1 MAAETKEKLVKIHVP
16 RGRSNEEPCLM
27 IGINGRNWLLP
38 KGQVSMVP
46 QYVAEEYQR
55 HLEAVDSY
63 SAQINNIQAV
73 EQETNAAARA
83 KIGG

>member
-1 MAAETKEKLVKIHVP
+1 MAAETKEKLVEIRVP